1 MQIESVGCRL
11 VPKYASADAASR
23 IGPVS
28 DNAVSQDLSHS
39 CLSASS
45 RLPRLSNQGRRHTT
59 WSHAKIRYLCLQS
72 GTAQTHTTGS
82 GHGSSRLVYLTLYFH
97 AISPPHDRPLRPHTL
112 DVRNEHRLVQW
123 VARPNMR
130 GTGVPVRLLPSP
142 ERSSSRNVARDPDWA
157 NSHIMGWSAANF

>member
-1 MQIESVGCRL
+1 MVLHRPVELARL
-11 VPKYASADAASR
+11 IVMWD
-23 IGPVS
+23 PV
-28 DNAVSQDLSHS
+28 DEKTVYQDLSHL
-39 CLSASS
+39 CLSADK
-45 RLPRLSNQGRRHTT
+45 RLSNQGRRHTA

-112 DVRNEHRLVQW
+112 DVRNERHLVQW

-142 ERSSSRNVARDPDWA
+142 ERSCQLNRSMQHHLIS
-157 NSHIMGWSAANF
+157 